1 MLKVTAVMVVAA
13 CAGSAFA
20 EPVLGDVSTYRQVG
34 ADQVTM
40 ISLEEG
46 TQGVS
51 NTVYSNIDA
60 GPSGY
65 QAFPPANGVLGFDD
79 YTSTE
84 AGSVT
89 LDSIRFVGG
98 VELDGG
104 GLVFEFF
111 NAAGDTLIDAFS
123 VTLATGG
130 NFIWTINLGGTI
142 TVDGAGILQV
152 STDATSNGQ
161 WFLSD
166 GGPVIGSEDGTFGG
180 ANGGALAHNFELNQ
194 VPAPSALAMLGLGG
208 LVAGRRRR

>member
-1 MLKVTAVMVVAA
+1 MLKVTAITVVAV
-13 CAGSAFA
+13 CAGSAVA
-20 EPVLGDVSTYRQVG
+20 GPVHGDVSTYHQIG

-46 TQGVS
+46 TQGAS

-60 GPSGY
+60 GPGGY

-104 GLVFEFF
+104 GMIFEFF
-111 NAAGDTLIDAFS
+111 NSAGDTFIDGFS
-123 VTLATGG
+123 VALPTGG
-130 NFIWTINLGGTI
+130 NFIWTINLGGTV

-180 ANGGALAHNFELNQ
+180 ASGGALAHNFELNA
-194 VPAPSALAMLGLGG
+194 VPAPGSVALLGLSG
-208 LVAGRRRR
+208 LVATRRRR